1 MEAKNLPGSSL
12 MRTVSG
18 SALMKIHRETSTA
31 YCTAVVYPQTTAEE
45 IVRQVVPK
53 LFDEGDESL
62 KQYALFLVLLS
73 NDSPLTE
80 RMLSHFECP
89 FHIYESTPMQ
99 TIQASPVQLVI
110 KRIGELT
117 SAEQIIDDPNLIFG
131 LNIVPIREGIL
142 KKKSKTKYKDRY
154 FKLNS
159 QYIYYGH
166 N

>member
-1 MEAKNLPGSSL
+1 
-12 MRTVSG
+12 
-18 SALMKIHRETSTA
+18 
-31 YCTAVVYPQTTAEE
+31 
-45 IVRQVVPK
+45 
-53 LFDEGDESL
+53 
-62 KQYALFLVLLS
+62 
-73 NDSPLTE
+73 
-80 RMLSHFECP
+80 
-89 FHIYESTPMQ
+89 MQ